1 VMRNLTRLLKQAATD
16 KYYKGKFDERWEILE
31 SLGRGSFSKVSVAM
45 KKKTSSTMEDT
56 DTEFAAVKTIDKKAI
71 YEGYDSEVLLARE
84 VKALRLVRIGLSQ
97 HSFK

>member
-1 VMRNLTRLLKQAATD
+1 MGNTRVFRKVIFNLVVLLLL
-16 KYYKGKFDERWEILE
+16 ERVVY
-31 SLGRGSFSKVSVAM
+31 RGSFSKVSVAM

>member
-1 VMRNLTRLLKQAATD
+1 
-16 KYYKGKFDERWEILE
+16 
-31 SLGRGSFSKVSVAM
+31 
-45 KKKTSSTMEDT
+45 MEDT